1 MRSLRFT
8 FALAILALAT
18 TASATPVISKTTG
31 TFDEIKE
38 NLTNALTNRGM
49 VVNNIAHIG
58 DMLARTG
65 KDLGKTNPVYLKA
78 EAIEFCSATISR
90 KTMEANPHNIAYC
103 PYVIAIYVLPKEPK
117 TVYVTYRKP
126 TGGDT
131 KASKASLGEVEKL
144 LRDLV
149 KETIAP

>member
-18 TASATPVISKTTG
+18 TASATPVVSKTTG

-65 KDLGKTNPVYLKA
+65 KDLGKTDPVYLKA
-78 EAIEFCSATISR
+78 EAVEFCSATISR

-103 PYVIAIYVLPKEPK
+103 PYAIAIYVLPKEPK

-126 TGGDT
+126 TGGDD

>member
-18 TASATPVISKTTG
+18 TASATPVVSKTTG

-65 KDLGKTNPVYLKA
+65 KDLGKTDPVYLKA

-126 TGGDT
+126 IGGDT

>member
-1 MRSLRFT
+1 MHTLRS
-8 FALAILALAT
+8 ALAVAT
-18 TASATPVISKTTG
+18 LVFAGAAGATAVVNKTTG
-31 TFDEIKE
+31 TFEEVKD
-38 NLTNALTNRGM
+38 NLVNALTNRGM
-49 VVNNIAHIG
+49 VVNNVAHIG

-65 KDLGKTNPVYLKA
+65 KDLGKAAPVYTKA

-90 KTMEANPHNIAYC
+90 KTMEVNPHNIAYC
-103 PYVIAIYVLPKEPK
+103 PYAIAIYILPKEPK

-131 KASKASLGEVEKL
+131 KASRASLDQVEQL

>member
-1 MRSLRFT
+1 MCT
-8 FALAILALAT
+8 FKYAVAIAALACAGV
-18 TASATPVISKTTG
+18 ASATPVVSKTTG
-31 TFDEIKE
+31 TFEEVKD

-49 VVNNIAHIG
+49 VVNNVAHIG

-65 KDLGKTNPVYLKA
+65 KDLGKAAPIYSKA

-103 PYVIAIYVLPKEPK
+103 PYAIAIYVLPKEPK

>member
-1 MRSLRFT
+1 MRLLRFT

-18 TASATPVISKTTG
+18 TANATPVVSKTTG
-31 TFDEIKE
+31 TFEEIKE

-65 KDLGKTNPVYLKA
+65 KDLGKTDPVYLKA

-103 PYVIAIYVLPKEPK
+103 PYAIAIYVLPKEPK

-131 KASKASLGEVEKL
+131 KASKASLDEVEKL

>member
-1 MRSLRFT
+1 MCT
-8 FALAILALAT
+8 FKYAVAIAALVCAGV
-18 TASATPVISKTTG
+18 ASATPVVSKTTG
-31 TFDEIKE
+31 TFEEVKD

-49 VVNNIAHIG
+49 VVNNVAHIG

-65 KDLGKTNPVYLKA
+65 KDLGKAAPIYSKA

-103 PYVIAIYVLPKEPK
+103 PYAIAIYVLPKEPN

>member
-1 MRSLRFT
+1 MRSFRFT

-18 TASATPVISKTTG
+18 AANATPVVSKTTG
-31 TFDEIKE
+31 TFEEIKE

-65 KDLGKTNPVYLKA
+65 KDLGKTDPVYLKA